1 MIYSVAVPDDS
12 VRYELDGAVATITLN
27 RPDARNALTTDMK
40 VSLLG
45 TLERAAADETA
56 RAIVLTGAGRGFCAG
71 QDMREHAE
79 RLGSSGP
86 SGAKALDTV
95 RLHYNPIVNALVA
108 MPKPVIAAVN
118 GVAAGAGASLALACD
133 LRVASE
139 NASMLMAFAKVG
151 LGADSG
157 ASWTLQRLAGRST
170 ALEML
175 MLAEPV
181 SANRL
186 LELGLVTSV
195 VSGVKL
201 MDEAGALAA
210 RLADGPTAAYA
221 AIKEAVTFAAAHGL
235 HEALAKEADLQE
247 RLAVTADHNEATQA
261 FARKEKPRF
270 TGR

>member
-1 MIYSVAVPDDS
+1 MPDDS
-12 VRYELDGAVATITLN
+12 VRYELDGGVATITLN
-27 RPDARNALTTDMK
+27 RPDSRNALTTAMK
-40 VSLLG
+40 VSLLD
-45 TLERAAADETA
+45 TLEQAAADETA
-56 RAIVLTGAGRGFCAG
+56 RAVILTGAGRGFCAG

-79 RLGSSGP
+79 LLLDGP

-108 MPKPVIAAVN
+108 MPKPVIAAIN

-139 NASMLMAFAKVG
+139 DASMLMAFAKVG
-151 LGADSG
+151 LGPDSG
-157 ASWTLQRLAGRST
+157 ASWTLERLAGRST

-181 SANRL
+181 RADRL
-186 LELGLVTSV
+186 LELRLVNSV
-195 VSGVKL
+195 TGAGTL
-201 MDEAGALAA
+201 MDEARALAA

-221 AIKEAVTFAAAHGL
+221 AIKDAVTFAAAHGL
-235 HEALAKEADLQE
+235 HESLAKEADLQE
-247 RLAVTADHNEATQA
+247 MLAVTADHTEATQA
-261 FARKEKPRF
+261 FARKEQPRF

>member
-1 MIYSVAVPDDS
+1 V
-12 VRYELDGAVATITLN
+12 
-27 RPDARNALTTDMK
+27 
-40 VSLLG
+40 
-45 TLERAAADETA
+45 
-56 RAIVLTGAGRGFCAG
+56 
-71 QDMREHAE
+71 
-79 RLGSSGP
+79 
-86 SGAKALDTV
+86 DTV

-108 MPKPVIAAVN
+108 MPKPVIAAIN

-133 LRVASE
+133 LRLASE
-139 NASMLMAFAKVG
+139 DASMLMAFAKVG

-181 SANRL
+181 SADRL
-186 LELGLVTSV
+186 LELRLVNSLV
-195 VSGVKL
+195 PAGKL

-210 RLADGPTAAYA
+210 RLAEGPTAAYA

-247 RLAVTADHNEATQA
+247 KMGATADHAEATRA
-261 FARKEKPRF
+261 FARKDKPRF